1 MKPRMATDDER
12 REVAR
17 RLRSF
22 VTDDSV
28 YADVDACRVL
38 HSIGLYYK
46 DIDRIYFSGFDVA
59 RLADLIDPGE
69 LKTTCIAD
77 LIDPDLSR
85 NVPEFDSKAGEGAIA
100 VKELAV
106 DRDALLEEAK
116 ELEKCARYFGLDFDE
131 DEPLR
136 DRLKEASEDFAGS
149 ARRIREACGEGD
161 E

>member
-1 MKPRMATDDER
+1 MISDEER
-12 REVAR
+12 HVAAR

-69 LKTTCIAD
+69 SGQNLDKNRDTVQIESPA
-77 LIDPDLSR
+77 
-85 NVPEFDSKAGEGAIA
+85 VQKAPEC
-100 VKELAV
+100 
-106 DRDALLEEAK
+106 DRDALLALAGEMEKRAAK
-116 ELEKCARYFGLDFDE
+116 YPIYGAVRPELQSC
-131 DEPLR
+131 
-136 DRLKEASEDFAGS
+136 
-149 ARRIREACGEGD
+149 ARRIREACGEEGA
-161 E
+161 

>member
-1 MKPRMATDDER
+1 MISDEER

-59 RLADLIDPGE
+59 RLADLIEPPTQCPYYHSDRHYCSIHDVP
-69 LKTTCIAD
+69 A
-77 LIDPDLSR
+77 IDR
-85 NVPEFDSKAGEGAIA
+85 E
-100 VKELAV
+100 
-106 DRDALLEEAK
+106 ALLALAEELSGNILVVPAVYGTYQSGYVAA
-116 ELEKCARYFGLDFDE
+116 CQDIAR
-131 DEPLR
+131 
-136 DRLKEASEDFAGS
+136 S
-149 ARRIREACGEGD
+149 IREACGE
-161 E
+161 ESA